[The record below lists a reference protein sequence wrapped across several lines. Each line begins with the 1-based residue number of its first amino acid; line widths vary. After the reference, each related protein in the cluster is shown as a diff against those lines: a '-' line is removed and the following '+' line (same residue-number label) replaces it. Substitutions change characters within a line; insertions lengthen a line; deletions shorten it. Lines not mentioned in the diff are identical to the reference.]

1 VGTLLWIVTLAALVA
16 AALAVAATSATTVLE
31 RQAEIGVMKALGA
44 SNALVNGIFL
54 TEQVLLAVVGGILG
68 FVAGT
73 ALARI
78 LGTSVFGSPA
88 SPRLILLPIVL
99 ALAAIVAIAGSLFPL
114 RRAAHFEPAL
124 ILRGG

>member
-1 VGTLLWIVTLAALVA
+1 
-16 AALAVAATSATTVLE
+16 
-31 RQAEIGVMKALGA
+31 
-44 SNALVNGIFL
+44 
-54 TEQVLLAVVGGILG
+54 VLLAIIGGVLG

-78 LGTSVFGSPA
+78 LGASVFGTPA

-99 ALAAIVAIAGSLFPL
+99 ALAALVAIAGSLLPL

>member
-1 VGTLLWIVTLAALVA
+1 
-16 AALAVAATSATTVLE
+16 VLE

-54 TEQVLLAVVGGILG
+54 AEQVLLAIVGGAIG
-68 FVAGT
+68 FVGGAFF
-73 ALARI
+73 ARF
-78 LGTSVFGSPA
+78 LGASVFGSPA
-88 SPRLILLPIVL
+88 SPQLILLPIVL
-99 ALAAIVAIAGSLFPL
+99 GLAAIVAIAGSLLPL